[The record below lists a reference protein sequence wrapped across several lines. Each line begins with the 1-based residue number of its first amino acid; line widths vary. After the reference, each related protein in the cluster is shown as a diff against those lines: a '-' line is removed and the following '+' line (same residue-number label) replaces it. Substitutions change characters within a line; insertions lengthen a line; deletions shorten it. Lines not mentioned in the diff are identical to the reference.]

1 MITTICKTID
11 EFHYKILEKTLSSH
25 VTHVSC
31 KDDNIFNRFFVG
43 FFFKCSDNFKD
54 EWIVVNVREA
64 SDNKN
69 YIASASKR
77 TILLLILQSAIK
89 GKMDEISKIYNAAV
103 AGNFS
108 SLDPLGGTGI
118 EGVDGLES
126 GENPFNM
133 LDLK

>member
-31 KDDNIFNRFFVG
+31 KDDSIFSRFFVG
-43 FFFKCSDNFKD
+43 FFFKCSDKLED
-54 EWIVVNVREA
+54 EWIAVNVKEA

-108 SLDPLGGTGI
+108 SLDPLGGTGVEEI
-118 EGVDGLES
+118 KS
-126 GENPFNM
+126 GENPFNL